1 MQTKKLI
8 QTLAAGTVLAIL
20 SACSSH
26 SGANG
31 GAGSGEFDG
40 ANSQGLGGQ
49 SGFSGEENG
58 TTYTTKAPHDQTY
71 YFGFNDSS
79 VNPKYVPSIQA
90 QAKYLMANP
99 GAHILIA
106 GNTDDRGSSEYNIA
120 LGERRANSV
129 AEIMQMTGTS
139 MNQIR
144 VISYGKEKPVA
155 LGHDDASYSLN
166 RRDELTYES
175 TK

>member
-1 MQTKKLI
+1 MINKKII
-8 QTLAAGTVLAIL
+8 QVLAVSAALALL
-20 SACSSH
+20 SSCSSN
-26 SGANG
+26 SGTNG
-31 GAGSGEFDG
+31 GSGEFDG
-40 ANSQGLGGQ
+40 ANAQGLGEQ
-49 SGFSGEENG
+49 SGFAGEQEG
-58 TTYTTKAPHDQTY
+58 VTYTTEAPHNQTY
-71 YFGFNDSS
+71 YFAFNDSS
-79 VNPKYVPSIQA
+79 VNPKYTPSIEA

-129 AEIMQMTGTS
+129 AEIMQMTGAS

-144 VISYGKEKPVA
+144 VVSYGKEKPVA
-155 LGHDDASYSLN
+155 LGQDEASFSLN

-175 TK
+175 MK

>member
-1 MQTKKLI
+1 MQTKKII
-8 QTLAAGTVLAIL
+8 QLLVAGSVLAIL
-20 SACSSH
+20 NACSH
-26 SGANG
+26 SDGSAG
-31 GAGSGEFDG
+31 GAGQFDG
-40 ANSQGLGGQ
+40 ASSQGIGGQ
-49 SGFSGEENG
+49 SGFGDSSNG
-58 TTYTTKAPHDQTY
+58 ATYTTEAPHDQIY
-71 YFGFNDSS
+71 YFAFNDSGVDS
-79 VNPKYVPSIQA
+79 KYVPSIEA

-99 GAHILIA
+99 GARILIA

-129 AEIMQMTGTS
+129 AEVMQMTGAS

-144 VISYGKEKPVA
+144 IISYGKEKPAA

>member
-1 MQTKKLI
+1 MI
-8 QTLAAGTVLAIL
+8 QMLAAAAVVALLG
-20 SACSSH
+20 ACSSH

-31 GAGSGEFDG
+31 GSGDMDGS
-40 ANSQGLGGQ
+40 NSQGLGNE

-58 TTYTTKAPHDQTY
+58 ATYTTKAPHDQTY
-71 YFGFNDSS
+71 YFAFNDSG
-79 VNPKYVPSIQA
+79 VNPKYTPSIEA

-144 VISYGKEKPVA
+144 VVSYGKEKPVA

>member
-1 MQTKKLI
+1 MIQSKKLI
-8 QTLAAGTVLAIL
+8 QALVAGGVLALL

-31 GAGSGEFDG
+31 GAMGDMDS
-40 ANSQGLGGQ
+40 ASAQGLGGE
-49 SGFSGEENG
+49 SGFAGEQEG
-58 TTYTTKAPHDQTY
+58 VTYTTEAPHNQTY
-71 YFGFNDSS
+71 YFAFNDSS
-79 VNPKYVPSIQA
+79 VNPKYTPSIEA

-99 GAHILIA
+99 GAHIMIA

-120 LGERRANSV
+120 LGERRANAV
-129 AEIMQMTGTS
+129 AEIMQMTGAS
-139 MNQIR
+139 MDQIR
-144 VISYGKEKPVA
+144 VVSYGKEKPVA
-155 LGHDDASYSLN
+155 LGNDDASYSLN

>member
-1 MQTKKLI
+1 MQTKKMM
-8 QTLAAGTVLAIL
+8 QMLAASAAIALL

-31 GAGSGEFDG
+31 SGNMDG
-40 ANSQGLGGQ
+40 TSSQGLGDQ
-49 SGFSGEENG
+49 SGFSGENG
-58 TTYTTKAPHDQTY
+58 ETYTTQAPHDQIY
-71 YFGFNDSS
+71 YFAFNDSS
-79 VNPKYVPSIQA
+79 VNPKYVPSIEA
-90 QAKYLMANP
+90 QARYIMSNP

-129 AEIMQMTGTS
+129 AEIMQMTGAS

-144 VISYGKEKPVA
+144 VVSYGKERPVA